1 MGKIIS
7 KVTKPIAKVLD
18 KIVPNEIKPILPYL
32 AAIAPFTAPFGTMA
46 GGLTSLGINNPMIQ
60 RAVLG
65 GGLNLLSQASQEG
78 AAERGIN
85 PLSVALAAGTGY
97 LSSPGATEA
106 LQGAQTVGTS
116 TAGNLS
122 AADLAS
128 KFPGIDSASQLGYST
143 DLSFL
148 DQAKNLGLE
157 GLSKIAGPLEK
168 ATSADLFSMDFLK
181 GAGTPLGMAATE
193 QAYNA
198 ALDAQREYE
207 KELADYTART
217 GQALADSNATRIKAI
232 TSSMTN
238 AGFGTSDIESALRQ
252 IGLLSVG
259 GRVGYEEG
267 GGVADKGSK
276 SKKNVRASFEIMS
289 SDGTPTGKYSISPV
303 MARSFSMS
311 PRDPREN
318 ILPGR
323 IPGYRNGG
331 RMGYADAGIVSLTD
345 EDSGV
350 IYRDENEKPISKEKA
365 MELFNQQAEEESN
378 SRPLDREDI
387 LQFYSDAQTT
397 SKLLDKVLKDKK
409 FNPNDYRRL
418 ERIRNEYVDRKY
430 DLDPTNYPDKKELM
444 DAEKYFDKFNV
455 DTRGVDTQ
463 LNDVMMDQGS
473 KEFGKLYNYGKVKY
487 NSPEGI
493 QIVADKLGIPFE
505 KAKDIKDVFEKSKT
519 KFEYNLEDLD
529 IKRITPKVVIMNKNG
544 ETQIMDEDL
553 AKKLNANII
562 MNSFDTEQILRQENK
577 ANGGIIGL
585 MGGGMPSMEMDY
597 RGGGFIPIGAKER
610 ADDVPARLS
619 KNEFVMTADAVRAAG
634 GGSVNEGAR
643 RMYQLMNALEGRTV

>member
-7 KVTKPIAKVLD
+7 KVTKPISKVLD
-18 KIVPNEIKPILPYL
+18 KIVPNEIKPILPYI
-32 AAIAPFTAPFGTMA
+32 AAIAPFTAPFGAMA
-46 GGLTSLGINNPMIQ
+46 GGLGSLGITNPMIQ

-116 TAGNLS
+116 PAGNLS
-122 AADLAS
+122 AANAADLVS
-128 KFPGIDSASQLGYST
+128 KYGGESLIDTASQLGYST

-157 GLSKIAGPLEK
+157 GLSKIAAPLEK

-181 GAGTPLGMAATE
+181 GAATPVGMAATE
-193 QAYNA
+193 QAYNY
-198 ALDAQREYE
+198 ALDAQRQYE
-207 KELADYTART
+207 KDLADYAART

-238 AGFGTSDIESALRQ
+238 AGFGTSDIEAALRQ

-267 GGVADKGSK
+267 GDV
-276 SKKNVRASFEIMS
+276 
-289 SDGTPTGKYSISPV
+289 
-303 MARSFSMS
+303 
-311 PRDPREN
+311 EN
-318 ILPGR
+318 K
-323 IPGYRNGG
+323 
-331 RMGYADAGIVSLTD
+331 GIVSLTD
-345 EDSGV
+345 VDSGV
-350 IYRDENEKPISKEKA
+350 IYRDEKGKPISKEQA
-365 MELFNQQAEEESN
+365 MKLFAKQAEEES
-378 SRPLDREDI
+378 SE
-387 LQFYSDAQTT
+387 
-397 SKLLDKVLKDKK
+397 KLSEENNKD
-409 FNPNDYRRL
+409 D
-418 ERIRNEYVDRKY
+418 
-430 DLDPTNYPDKKELM
+430 
-444 DAEKYFDKFNV
+444 
-455 DTRGVDTQ
+455 
-463 LNDVMMDQGS
+463 
-473 KEFGKLYNYGKVKY
+473 
-487 NSPEGI
+487 
-493 QIVADKLGIPFE
+493 
-505 KAKDIKDVFEKSKT
+505 
-519 KFEYNLEDLD
+519 
-529 IKRITPKVVIMNKNG
+529 
-544 ETQIMDEDL
+544 
-553 AKKLNANII
+553 KLNAKFDLAFKISKRKNMSLKDALDLITDQMKLDETYI
-562 MNSFDTEQILRQENK
+562 PMLGSGSDFIKDRIPTNTEGSFK
-577 ANGGIIGL
+577 NGGIIGL
-585 MGGGMPSMEMDY
+585 MNGGTPMEMDY